1 MHTLKRMVQRLHL
14 ISAEPDAT
22 VMDVAVTMSE
32 GRIGAIPII
41 EGERLVGIFSER
53 DLMTRVVVS
62 GRDAHETRVE
72 EVMTP
77 KVVTAG
83 LDEPVERCLEKMRRA
98 GCRHLPVV
106 QDGRVIAMLSMR
118 DLLKDEIDEQDEE
131 IRQLRAYI
139 HQSPVA

>member
-1 MHTLKRMVQRLHL
+1 MHTLKHMVQRLHL
-14 ISAEPDAT
+14 ISAQPDAK

-106 QDGRVIAMLSMR
+106 QDGRVIAMLSIR

>member
-118 DLLKDEIDEQDEE
+118 DLLKDEVDEQDEE